1 MSKVHDVLIIG
12 GGPAGVI
19 AGIGIAK
26 EGYDVVIIDKKERG
40 NIGKKN
46 CGDALDTKHTN
57 ILFEELGIELPNL
70 NNGEVRSEVSKI
82 TIASK
87 SLDTK
92 LTASAPAYQVDR
104 LKYGQTLLETAEK
117 NGVKIWDQCTVR
129 GIIIENN
136 SDLNVVAINDLGNYE
151 NLAYLLKHDS
161 VMGILDSDVKVNG
174 ENLLVGDR
182 VIKLTSIKDPAELPW
197 SELNVDVVIESTGI
211 FRDNESL
218 NKHISAG
225 AKKVLLTVPPKDEID
240 ATIVL
245 GVNDDDLKP
254 DDKIVSNA
262 SCTTNC
268 LAPIAKVLDD
278 NFGIKSGLMTTV
290 HAYTNDQALAE
301 TTHSDFRRGRSAT
314 QNIIPTS
321 TGAAKAVGMVLPE
334 LNGKLDGMA
343 MRVPVPDGSV
353 VDLVVELEK
362 SVSIDDVNKAVKQAA
377 DNELKGILEYS
388 EVPLVSTDILN
399 NPHSSIYDASSTQL
413 LEGNH
418 VKVVCWYD
426 NEWGYSNR
434 VVDLIGNLLNNG

>member
-1 MSKVHDVLIIG
+1 MGNVAINGFGRIGRSILRII
-12 GGPAGVI
+12 V
-19 AGIGIAK
+19 
-26 EGYDVVIIDKKERG
+26 
-40 NIGKKN
+40 
-46 CGDALDTKHTN
+46 
-57 ILFEELGIELPNL
+57 
-70 NNGEVRSEVSKI
+70 
-82 TIASK
+82 
-87 SLDTK
+87 
-92 LTASAPAYQVDR
+92 
-104 LKYGQTLLETAEK
+104 
-117 NGVKIWDQCTVR
+117 
-129 GIIIENN
+129 END
-136 SDLNVVAINDLGNYE
+136 SDINVVAINDLGNYE

-161 VMGILDSDVKVNG
+161 VMGILDRKVS
-174 ENLLVGDR
+174 VAGDKLIVDDR
-182 VIKLTSIKDPAELPW
+182 TIQLTSIKDPAELPW
-197 SELNVDVVIESTGI
+197 KEMDVDVVVESTGI
-211 FRDNESL
+211 FRDSESL
-218 NKHISAG
+218 NKHLDAG
-225 AKKVLLTVPPKDEID
+225 AKKVLLTVPPKDDID

-254 DDKIVSNA
+254 EDKIVSNA

-278 NFGIKSGLMTTV
+278 NFGIISGLMTTV

-362 SVSIDDVNKAVKQAA
+362 KVSIDDINKAVKNAA
-377 DNELKGILEYS
+377 DNELNGILEYS

-434 VVDLIGNLLNNG
+434 VVDLIGNLLDNG

>member
-1 MSKVHDVLIIG
+1 MGNVAINGFGRIGRSILRII
-12 GGPAGVI
+12 VENDS
-19 AGIGIAK
+19 GI
-26 EGYDVVIIDKKERG
+26 
-40 NIGKKN
+40 
-46 CGDALDTKHTN
+46 
-57 ILFEELGIELPNL
+57 
-70 NNGEVRSEVSKI
+70 
-82 TIASK
+82 
-87 SLDTK
+87 
-92 LTASAPAYQVDR
+92 
-104 LKYGQTLLETAEK
+104 
-117 NGVKIWDQCTVR
+117 
-129 GIIIENN
+129 
-136 SDLNVVAINDLGNYE
+136 NVVAINDLGNYE

-161 VMGILDSDVKVNG
+161 VMGILDRNVSVA
-174 ENLLVGDR
+174 GDKLIVDDR
-182 VIKLTSIKDPAELPW
+182 TIQLTSIKDPAELPW
-197 SELNVDVVIESTGI
+197 KEMDVDVVVESTGI
-211 FRDNESL
+211 FRDSESL
-218 NKHISAG
+218 NKHLDAG
-225 AKKVLLTVPPKDEID
+225 AKKVLLTVPPKDDID

-245 GVNDDDLKP
+245 GVNDGDLKP
-254 DDKIVSNA
+254 EDKIVSNA

-278 NFGIKSGLMTTV
+278 NFGIISGLMTTV

-362 SVSIDDVNKAVKQAA
+362 KVSIDDINKAVKNAA
-377 DNELKGILEYS
+377 DNELNGILEYS

-434 VVDLIGNLLNNG
+434 VVDLIGNLLDNG

>member
-1 MSKVHDVLIIG
+1 MGNVAINGFGRIGRSILRII
-12 GGPAGVI
+12 V
-19 AGIGIAK
+19 
-26 EGYDVVIIDKKERG
+26 
-40 NIGKKN
+40 
-46 CGDALDTKHTN
+46 
-57 ILFEELGIELPNL
+57 
-70 NNGEVRSEVSKI
+70 
-82 TIASK
+82 
-87 SLDTK
+87 
-92 LTASAPAYQVDR
+92 
-104 LKYGQTLLETAEK
+104 
-117 NGVKIWDQCTVR
+117 
-129 GIIIENN
+129 END
-136 SDLNVVAINDLGNYE
+136 SDINVVAINDLGNYE

-161 VMGILDSDVKVNG
+161 VMGILDRNVSVA
-174 ENLLVGDR
+174 GDKLIVDDR
-182 VIKLTSIKDPAELPW
+182 TIQLTSIKDPAELPW
-197 SELNVDVVIESTGI
+197 KEMDVDVVVESTGI
-211 FRDNESL
+211 FRDSESL
-218 NKHISAG
+218 NKHLDAG
-225 AKKVLLTVPPKDEID
+225 AKKVLLTVPPKDDID

-245 GVNDDDLKP
+245 GVNDGDLKP
-254 DDKIVSNA
+254 EDKIVSNA

-278 NFGIKSGLMTTV
+278 NFGIISGLMTTV

-334 LNGKLDGMA
+334 LIGKLDGMA

-362 SVSIDDVNKAVKQAA
+362 KVSIDDINRAVKNAA
-377 DNELKGILEYS
+377 DNELNGILEYS

-434 VVDLIGNLLNNG
+434 VVDLIGNLLDNG

>member
-1 MSKVHDVLIIG
+1 MGNVAINGFGRIGRSILRII
-12 GGPAGVI
+12 V
-19 AGIGIAK
+19 
-26 EGYDVVIIDKKERG
+26 
-40 NIGKKN
+40 
-46 CGDALDTKHTN
+46 
-57 ILFEELGIELPNL
+57 
-70 NNGEVRSEVSKI
+70 
-82 TIASK
+82 
-87 SLDTK
+87 
-92 LTASAPAYQVDR
+92 
-104 LKYGQTLLETAEK
+104 
-117 NGVKIWDQCTVR
+117 
-129 GIIIENN
+129 END
-136 SDLNVVAINDLGNYE
+136 SDINVVAINDLGNYE

-161 VMGILDSDVKVNG
+161 VMGILDRNVSVA
-174 ENLLVGDR
+174 GDKLIVDDR
-182 VIKLTSIKDPAELPW
+182 TIQLTSIKDPAELPW
-197 SELNVDVVIESTGI
+197 KEMDVDVVVESTGI
-211 FRDNESL
+211 FRDSESL
-218 NKHISAG
+218 NKHLDAG
-225 AKKVLLTVPPKDEID
+225 AKKVLLTVPPKDDID

-245 GVNDDDLKP
+245 GVNDGDLKP
-254 DDKIVSNA
+254 EDKIVSNA

-278 NFGIKSGLMTTV
+278 NFGIISGLMTTV

-362 SVSIDDVNKAVKQAA
+362 KVSIDDINKAVKNAA

-418 VKVVCWYD
+418 IKVVCWYD

-434 VVDLIGNLLNNG
+434 VVDLIGYLLDNG

>member
-1 MSKVHDVLIIG
+1 MGNVAINGFGRIGRSILRII
-12 GGPAGVI
+12 V
-19 AGIGIAK
+19 
-26 EGYDVVIIDKKERG
+26 
-40 NIGKKN
+40 
-46 CGDALDTKHTN
+46 
-57 ILFEELGIELPNL
+57 
-70 NNGEVRSEVSKI
+70 
-82 TIASK
+82 
-87 SLDTK
+87 
-92 LTASAPAYQVDR
+92 
-104 LKYGQTLLETAEK
+104 
-117 NGVKIWDQCTVR
+117 
-129 GIIIENN
+129 END
-136 SDLNVVAINDLGNYE
+136 SDINVVAINDLGNYE

-161 VMGILDSDVKVNG
+161 VMGILDRNVSVA
-174 ENLLVGDR
+174 GDKLIVDDR
-182 VIKLTSIKDPAELPW
+182 TIQLTSIKDPAELPW
-197 SELNVDVVIESTGI
+197 KEMDVDVVVESTGI
-211 FRDNESL
+211 FRDSESL
-218 NKHISAG
+218 NKHLDAG
-225 AKKVLLTVPPKDEID
+225 AKKVLLTVPPKDDID

-245 GVNDDDLKP
+245 GVNDGDLKP
-254 DDKIVSNA
+254 EDRIVSNA

-278 NFGIKSGLMTTV
+278 NFGIISGLMTTV

-362 SVSIDDVNKAVKQAA
+362 KVSIDDINKAVKNAA
-377 DNELKGILEYS
+377 DNELNGILEYS

-434 VVDLIGNLLNNG
+434 VVDLIGNLLDYG

>member
-1 MSKVHDVLIIG
+1 MGNVAINGFGRIGRSILRII
-12 GGPAGVI
+12 V
-19 AGIGIAK
+19 
-26 EGYDVVIIDKKERG
+26 
-40 NIGKKN
+40 
-46 CGDALDTKHTN
+46 
-57 ILFEELGIELPNL
+57 
-70 NNGEVRSEVSKI
+70 
-82 TIASK
+82 
-87 SLDTK
+87 
-92 LTASAPAYQVDR
+92 
-104 LKYGQTLLETAEK
+104 
-117 NGVKIWDQCTVR
+117 
-129 GIIIENN
+129 END
-136 SDLNVVAINDLGNYE
+136 SDINVVAINDLGNYE
-151 NLAYLLKHDS
+151 NLSYLLKHDS
-161 VMGILDSDVKVNG
+161 VMGILDRKVSVA
-174 ENLLVGDR
+174 EDKLIVDDR
-182 VIKLTSIKDPAELPW
+182 TIQLTSIKDPAELPW
-197 SELNVDVVIESTGI
+197 KEMDVDVVVESTGI
-211 FRDNESL
+211 FRDSESL
-218 NKHISAG
+218 NKHLDAG
-225 AKKVLLTVPPKDEID
+225 AKKVLLTVPPKDDID

-245 GVNDDDLKP
+245 GVNDGDLKP
-254 DDKIVSNA
+254 EDKIVSNA

-278 NFGIKSGLMTTV
+278 NFGIISGLMTTV

-362 SVSIDDVNKAVKQAA
+362 KVSIDDINKAVKNAA
-377 DNELKGILEYS
+377 DNELNGILEYS

>member
-1 MSKVHDVLIIG
+1 MGNVAINGFGRIGRSILRII
-12 GGPAGVI
+12 V
-19 AGIGIAK
+19 
-26 EGYDVVIIDKKERG
+26 
-40 NIGKKN
+40 
-46 CGDALDTKHTN
+46 
-57 ILFEELGIELPNL
+57 
-70 NNGEVRSEVSKI
+70 
-82 TIASK
+82 
-87 SLDTK
+87 
-92 LTASAPAYQVDR
+92 
-104 LKYGQTLLETAEK
+104 
-117 NGVKIWDQCTVR
+117 
-129 GIIIENN
+129 END
-136 SDLNVVAINDLGNYE
+136 SDINVVAINDLGNYE

-161 VMGILDSDVKVNG
+161 VMGILDRKVS
-174 ENLLVGDR
+174 VSGDQLIVDDR
-182 VIKLTSIKDPAELPW
+182 TIQLTSIKDPAELPW
-197 SELNVDVVIESTGI
+197 KEMDVDVVVESTGI
-211 FRDNESL
+211 FRDSESL
-218 NKHISAG
+218 NKHLDAG
-225 AKKVLLTVPPKDEID
+225 AKKVLLTVPPKDDID

-245 GVNDDDLKP
+245 GVNDGDLKP
-254 DDKIVSNA
+254 EDKIVSNA

-278 NFGIKSGLMTTV
+278 NFGIISGLMTTV

-362 SVSIDDVNKAVKQAA
+362 KVSIDDINKAVKNAA
-377 DNELKGILEYS
+377 DNELNGILEYS

-434 VVDLIGNLLNNG
+434 VVDLIGNLLDNG

>member
-1 MSKVHDVLIIG
+1 M
-12 GGPAGVI
+12 
-19 AGIGIAK
+19 
-26 EGYDVVIIDKKERG
+26 G
-40 NIGKKN
+40 NIAINGF
-46 CGDALDTKHTN
+46 GRIGRS
-57 ILFEELGIELPNL
+57 IL
-70 NNGEVRSEVSKI
+70 R
-82 TIASK
+82 
-87 SLDTK
+87 
-92 LTASAPAYQVDR
+92 
-104 LKYGQTLLETAEK
+104 
-117 NGVKIWDQCTVR
+117 
-129 GIIIENN
+129 IIVENN
-136 SDLNVVAINDLGNYE
+136 SDINVVGINDLGNYE

-161 VMGILDSDVKVNG
+161 VMGILDANVRIDGDK
-174 ENLLVGDR
+174 LLVDER
-182 VIKLTSIKDPAELPW
+182 VIQLTSIKDPSELPW
-197 SELNVDVVIESTGI
+197 KDMNVDVVVESTGI
-211 FRDNESL
+211 FRDNISL
-218 NKHISAG
+218 NKHLDAG

-240 ATIVL
+240 STIVL

-254 DDKIVSNA
+254 EDKIVSNA

-278 NFGIKSGLMTTV
+278 NFGIISGLMTTV

-321 TGAAKAVGMVLPE
+321 TGAAKAVGMVLPK

-362 SVSIDDVNKAVKQAA
+362 KVSIDDINKAVQNAA
-377 DNELKGILEYS
+377 DNELNGILEYS
-388 EVPLVSTDILN
+388 DVPLVSTDILN

-434 VVDLIGNLLNNG
+434 VVDLIGNLLKNV

>member
-1 MSKVHDVLIIG
+1 MGNVAINGFGRIGRSILRII
-12 GGPAGVI
+12 V
-19 AGIGIAK
+19 
-26 EGYDVVIIDKKERG
+26 
-40 NIGKKN
+40 
-46 CGDALDTKHTN
+46 
-57 ILFEELGIELPNL
+57 
-70 NNGEVRSEVSKI
+70 
-82 TIASK
+82 
-87 SLDTK
+87 
-92 LTASAPAYQVDR
+92 
-104 LKYGQTLLETAEK
+104 
-117 NGVKIWDQCTVR
+117 
-129 GIIIENN
+129 END
-136 SDLNVVAINDLGNYE
+136 SDINVVAINDLGNYE

-161 VMGILDSDVKVNG
+161 VMGILDRKVS
-174 ENLLVGDR
+174 VAGDKLIVDDR
-182 VIKLTSIKDPAELPW
+182 TIQLTSIKDPAVLPW
-197 SELNVDVVIESTGI
+197 KEMDVDVVVESTGI
-211 FRDNESL
+211 FRDSESL
-218 NKHISAG
+218 NKHLDAG
-225 AKKVLLTVPPKDEID
+225 AKKVLLTVPPKDDID

-245 GVNDDDLKP
+245 GVNDGDLKP
-254 DDKIVSNA
+254 EDKIVSNA

-278 NFGIKSGLMTTV
+278 NFGIISGLMTTV

-362 SVSIDDVNKAVKQAA
+362 KVSIDDINKAVKNAA
-377 DNELKGILEYS
+377 DNELNGILEYS

-434 VVDLIGNLLNNG
+434 VVDLIGNLLDNG

>member
-1 MSKVHDVLIIG
+1 MGNVAINGFGRIGRSILRII
-12 GGPAGVI
+12 V
-19 AGIGIAK
+19 
-26 EGYDVVIIDKKERG
+26 
-40 NIGKKN
+40 
-46 CGDALDTKHTN
+46 
-57 ILFEELGIELPNL
+57 
-70 NNGEVRSEVSKI
+70 
-82 TIASK
+82 
-87 SLDTK
+87 
-92 LTASAPAYQVDR
+92 
-104 LKYGQTLLETAEK
+104 
-117 NGVKIWDQCTVR
+117 
-129 GIIIENN
+129 END
-136 SDLNVVAINDLGNYE
+136 SDINVVAINDLGNYE

-161 VMGILDSDVKVNG
+161 VMGILDRNVSVA
-174 ENLLVGDR
+174 GDKLIVDDR
-182 VIKLTSIKDPAELPW
+182 TIQLTSIKDPAELPW
-197 SELNVDVVIESTGI
+197 KEMDVDVVVESTGI
-211 FRDNESL
+211 FRDSESL
-218 NKHISAG
+218 NKHLDAG
-225 AKKVLLTVPPKDEID
+225 AKKVLLTVPPKNDID

-245 GVNDDDLKP
+245 GVNDGDLKP
-254 DDKIVSNA
+254 EDKIVSNA

-278 NFGIKSGLMTTV
+278 NFGIISGLMTTV

-362 SVSIDDVNKAVKQAA
+362 KVSIDDINKAVKNAA
-377 DNELKGILEYS
+377 DNELNGILEYS

-434 VVDLIGNLLNNG
+434 VVDLIGNLLDNG

>member
-1 MSKVHDVLIIG
+1 MSRIAINGFGRIGRSILRII
-12 GGPAGVI
+12 V
-19 AGIGIAK
+19 
-26 EGYDVVIIDKKERG
+26 EQQSD
-40 NIGKKN
+40 
-46 CGDALDTKHTN
+46 
-57 ILFEELGIELPNL
+57 IE
-70 NNGEVRSEVSKI
+70 
-82 TIASK
+82 
-87 SLDTK
+87 
-92 LTASAPAYQVDR
+92 
-104 LKYGQTLLETAEK
+104 
-117 NGVKIWDQCTVR
+117 
-129 GIIIENN
+129 
-136 SDLNVVAINDLGNYE
+136 VVAINDLGDYK

-161 VMGILDSDVKVNG
+161 VMGILNENVSVDGDVMK
-174 ENLLVGDR
+174 VGDR
-182 VIKLTSIKDPAELPW
+182 SIKLISVKDPADLPW
-197 SELNVDVVIESTGI
+197 KDLEIDVVIESTGI
-211 FRDNESL
+211 FRDNDSL
-218 NKHISAG
+218 NKHLNAG

-245 GVNDDDLKP
+245 GVNDEDLSP
-254 DDKIVSNA
+254 EHRIVSNA

-321 TGAAKAVGMVLPE
+321 TGAAKAVGMVLPK

-362 SVSIDDVNKAVKQAA
+362 NVTVEEVNKAVKEAA
-377 DNELKGILEYS
+377 ENDLKGILEYS

-413 LEGNH
+413 IGENH
-418 VKVVCWYD
+418 LKVVCWYD

-434 VVDLIGNLLNNG
+434 VVDLIGSLVSDG

>member
-1 MSKVHDVLIIG
+1 MGNVAINGFGRIGRSILRII
-12 GGPAGVI
+12 V
-19 AGIGIAK
+19 
-26 EGYDVVIIDKKERG
+26 
-40 NIGKKN
+40 
-46 CGDALDTKHTN
+46 
-57 ILFEELGIELPNL
+57 
-70 NNGEVRSEVSKI
+70 
-82 TIASK
+82 
-87 SLDTK
+87 
-92 LTASAPAYQVDR
+92 
-104 LKYGQTLLETAEK
+104 
-117 NGVKIWDQCTVR
+117 
-129 GIIIENN
+129 END
-136 SDLNVVAINDLGNYE
+136 SDINVVAINDLGNYE

-161 VMGILDSDVKVNG
+161 VMGILDRNVSVA
-174 ENLLVGDR
+174 GDKLIVDDR
-182 VIKLTSIKDPAELPW
+182 TIQLTSIKDPAELPW
-197 SELNVDVVIESTGI
+197 KEMDVDVVVESTGI
-211 FRDNESL
+211 FRDSESL
-218 NKHISAG
+218 NKHLDAG
-225 AKKVLLTVPPKDEID
+225 AKKVLLTVPPKDDID

-245 GVNDDDLKP
+245 GVNDGDLKP
-254 DDKIVSNA
+254 EDKIVSNA

-278 NFGIKSGLMTTV
+278 NFGIISGLMTTV

-362 SVSIDDVNKAVKQAA
+362 KVSIDDINKAVKNAA
-377 DNELKGILEYS
+377 DNELNGILEYS

-413 LEGNH
+413 IEGNH

-434 VVDLIGNLLNNG
+434 VVDLIGNLLDNG

>member
-1 MSKVHDVLIIG
+1 MGNVAINGFGRIGRSILRII
-12 GGPAGVI
+12 V
-19 AGIGIAK
+19 
-26 EGYDVVIIDKKERG
+26 
-40 NIGKKN
+40 
-46 CGDALDTKHTN
+46 
-57 ILFEELGIELPNL
+57 
-70 NNGEVRSEVSKI
+70 
-82 TIASK
+82 
-87 SLDTK
+87 
-92 LTASAPAYQVDR
+92 
-104 LKYGQTLLETAEK
+104 
-117 NGVKIWDQCTVR
+117 
-129 GIIIENN
+129 END
-136 SDLNVVAINDLGNYE
+136 SDINVVAINDLGNYE

-161 VMGILDSDVKVNG
+161 VMGILDRNVSVAGDKLIVN
-174 ENLLVGDR
+174 DR
-182 VIKLTSIKDPAELPW
+182 TIQLTSIKDPAELPW
-197 SELNVDVVIESTGI
+197 KEMDVDVVVESTGI
-211 FRDNESL
+211 FRDSESL
-218 NKHISAG
+218 NKHLDAG
-225 AKKVLLTVPPKDEID
+225 AKKVLLTVPPKDDID

-245 GVNDDDLKP
+245 GVNDGDLKP
-254 DDKIVSNA
+254 EDKIVSNA

-278 NFGIKSGLMTTV
+278 NFGIISGLMTTV

-362 SVSIDDVNKAVKQAA
+362 KVSIDDINKAVKNAA
-377 DNELKGILEYS
+377 DNELNGILEYS

-434 VVDLIGNLLNNG
+434 VVDLIGNLLDNG

>member
-1 MSKVHDVLIIG
+1 MGNVAINGFGRIGRSILRII
-12 GGPAGVI
+12 V
-19 AGIGIAK
+19 
-26 EGYDVVIIDKKERG
+26 
-40 NIGKKN
+40 
-46 CGDALDTKHTN
+46 
-57 ILFEELGIELPNL
+57 
-70 NNGEVRSEVSKI
+70 
-82 TIASK
+82 
-87 SLDTK
+87 
-92 LTASAPAYQVDR
+92 
-104 LKYGQTLLETAEK
+104 
-117 NGVKIWDQCTVR
+117 
-129 GIIIENN
+129 END
-136 SDLNVVAINDLGNYE
+136 SDINVVAINDLGNYE

-161 VMGILDSDVKVNG
+161 VMGILDRKVS
-174 ENLLVGDR
+174 VDGDKLIVDDR
-182 VIKLTSIKDPAELPW
+182 TIQLTSIKDPAELPW
-197 SELNVDVVIESTGI
+197 KEMDVDVVVESTGI
-211 FRDNESL
+211 FRDSESL
-218 NKHISAG
+218 NKHLDAG
-225 AKKVLLTVPPKDEID
+225 AKKVLLTVPPKDDID

-245 GVNDDDLKP
+245 GVNDGDLKP
-254 DDKIVSNA
+254 EDKIVSNA

-278 NFGIKSGLMTTV
+278 NFGIISGLMTTV

-362 SVSIDDVNKAVKQAA
+362 KVSIDDINKAVKNAA
-377 DNELKGILEYS
+377 DNELNGILEYS

-434 VVDLIGNLLNNG
+434 VVDLIGNLLDNG

>member
-1 MSKVHDVLIIG
+1 MGNVAINGFGRIGRSILRII
-12 GGPAGVI
+12 V
-19 AGIGIAK
+19 
-26 EGYDVVIIDKKERG
+26 
-40 NIGKKN
+40 
-46 CGDALDTKHTN
+46 
-57 ILFEELGIELPNL
+57 
-70 NNGEVRSEVSKI
+70 
-82 TIASK
+82 
-87 SLDTK
+87 
-92 LTASAPAYQVDR
+92 
-104 LKYGQTLLETAEK
+104 
-117 NGVKIWDQCTVR
+117 
-129 GIIIENN
+129 END
-136 SDLNVVAINDLGNYE
+136 SDINVVAINDLGNYE

-161 VMGILDSDVKVNG
+161 VMGILDRNVSVA
-174 ENLLVGDR
+174 GDKLIVDDR
-182 VIKLTSIKDPAELPW
+182 TIQLTSIKDPAELPW
-197 SELNVDVVIESTGI
+197 KEMDVDVVVESTGI
-211 FRDNESL
+211 FRDSESL
-218 NKHISAG
+218 NKHLDAG
-225 AKKVLLTVPPKDEID
+225 AKKVLLTVPPKDDID

-245 GVNDDDLKP
+245 GVNDGDLKP
-254 DDKIVSNA
+254 EDKIVSNA

-278 NFGIKSGLMTTV
+278 NFGIISGLMTTV

-362 SVSIDDVNKAVKQAA
+362 KVSIDDINKAVKNAA
-377 DNELKGILEYS
+377 DNELNGILEYS

-434 VVDLIGNLLNNG
+434 VVDLSLIHI

>member
-1 MSKVHDVLIIG
+1 MGNVAINGFGRIGRSILRII
-12 GGPAGVI
+12 V
-19 AGIGIAK
+19 
-26 EGYDVVIIDKKERG
+26 
-40 NIGKKN
+40 
-46 CGDALDTKHTN
+46 
-57 ILFEELGIELPNL
+57 
-70 NNGEVRSEVSKI
+70 
-82 TIASK
+82 
-87 SLDTK
+87 
-92 LTASAPAYQVDR
+92 
-104 LKYGQTLLETAEK
+104 
-117 NGVKIWDQCTVR
+117 
-129 GIIIENN
+129 END
-136 SDLNVVAINDLGNYE
+136 SDINVVAINDLGNYE

-161 VMGILDSDVKVNG
+161 VMGILDRKVS
-174 ENLLVGDR
+174 VAGDKLIVDDR
-182 VIKLTSIKDPAELPW
+182 TIQLTSIKDPAELPW
-197 SELNVDVVIESTGI
+197 KEMDVDVVVESTGI
-211 FRDNESL
+211 FRDSESL
-218 NKHISAG
+218 NKHLDAG
-225 AKKVLLTVPPKDEID
+225 AKKVLLTVPPKDDID

-245 GVNDDDLKP
+245 GVNDGDLKP
-254 DDKIVSNA
+254 EDKIVSNA

-278 NFGIKSGLMTTV
+278 NFGIISGLMTTV

-362 SVSIDDVNKAVKQAA
+362 KVSIDDINKAVKNAA
-377 DNELKGILEYS
+377 DNELNGILEYS

-434 VVDLIGNLLNNG
+434 VIDLIGNLLDNG

>member
-1 MSKVHDVLIIG
+1 MGNVAINGFGRIGRSILRII
-12 GGPAGVI
+12 V
-19 AGIGIAK
+19 
-26 EGYDVVIIDKKERG
+26 
-40 NIGKKN
+40 
-46 CGDALDTKHTN
+46 
-57 ILFEELGIELPNL
+57 
-70 NNGEVRSEVSKI
+70 
-82 TIASK
+82 
-87 SLDTK
+87 
-92 LTASAPAYQVDR
+92 
-104 LKYGQTLLETAEK
+104 
-117 NGVKIWDQCTVR
+117 
-129 GIIIENN
+129 END
-136 SDLNVVAINDLGNYE
+136 SDINVVAINDLGNYE

-161 VMGILDSDVKVNG
+161 VMGILDRKVSVTGNK
-174 ENLLVGDR
+174 LIVDDR
-182 VIKLTSIKDPAELPW
+182 TIQLTSIKDPAELPW
-197 SELNVDVVIESTGI
+197 KEMDVDVVVESTGI
-211 FRDNESL
+211 FRDSESL
-218 NKHISAG
+218 NKHLDAG
-225 AKKVLLTVPPKDEID
+225 AKKVLLTVPPKDDID

-245 GVNDDDLKP
+245 GVNDGDLKP
-254 DDKIVSNA
+254 EDKIVSNA

-278 NFGIKSGLMTTV
+278 NFGIISGLMTTV

-362 SVSIDDVNKAVKQAA
+362 KVSIDDINKAVKNAA
-377 DNELKGILEYS
+377 DNELSGILEYS

-434 VVDLIGNLLNNG
+434 VVDLIGNLLDNG

>member
-1 MSKVHDVLIIG
+1 MGNVAINGFGRIGRSILRII
-12 GGPAGVI
+12 V
-19 AGIGIAK
+19 
-26 EGYDVVIIDKKERG
+26 
-40 NIGKKN
+40 
-46 CGDALDTKHTN
+46 
-57 ILFEELGIELPNL
+57 
-70 NNGEVRSEVSKI
+70 
-82 TIASK
+82 
-87 SLDTK
+87 
-92 LTASAPAYQVDR
+92 
-104 LKYGQTLLETAEK
+104 
-117 NGVKIWDQCTVR
+117 
-129 GIIIENN
+129 END
-136 SDLNVVAINDLGNYE
+136 SDINVVAINDLGNYE

-161 VMGILDSDVKVNG
+161 VMGILDRKVS
-174 ENLLVGDR
+174 VSGDKLIVDDR
-182 VIKLTSIKDPAELPW
+182 TIQLTSIKDPAELPW
-197 SELNVDVVIESTGI
+197 KEMDVDVVVESTGI
-211 FRDNESL
+211 FRDSESL
-218 NKHISAG
+218 NKHLDAG
-225 AKKVLLTVPPKDEID
+225 AKKVLLTVPPKDDID

-245 GVNDDDLKP
+245 GVNDGDLKP
-254 DDKIVSNA
+254 EDKIVSNA

-278 NFGIKSGLMTTV
+278 NFGIISGLMTTV

-362 SVSIDDVNKAVKQAA
+362 KVSIDDINNAVKNAA
-377 DNELKGILEYS
+377 DNELNGILEYS

-434 VVDLIGNLLNNG
+434 VVDLIGNLLDNG

>member
-1 MSKVHDVLIIG
+1 M
-12 GGPAGVI
+12 
-19 AGIGIAK
+19 
-26 EGYDVVIIDKKERG
+26 G
-40 NIGKKN
+40 NIAINGFGRIGRSILRIIVEN
-46 CGDALDTKHTN
+46 DSDIN
-57 ILFEELGIELPNL
+57 I
-70 NNGEVRSEVSKI
+70 
-82 TIASK
+82 
-87 SLDTK
+87 
-92 LTASAPAYQVDR
+92 
-104 LKYGQTLLETAEK
+104 
-117 NGVKIWDQCTVR
+117 
-129 GIIIENN
+129 
-136 SDLNVVAINDLGNYE
+136 VAINDLGNYE

-161 VMGILDSDVKVNG
+161 VMGILDRNVSVA
-174 ENLLVGDR
+174 GDKLIVDDR
-182 VIKLTSIKDPAELPW
+182 TIQLTSIKDPAELPW
-197 SELNVDVVIESTGI
+197 KEMDVDVVVESTGI
-211 FRDNESL
+211 FRDSESL
-218 NKHISAG
+218 NKHLDAG
-225 AKKVLLTVPPKDEID
+225 AKKVLLTVPPKDDID

-245 GVNDDDLKP
+245 GVNDGDLKP
-254 DDKIVSNA
+254 EDKIVSNA

-278 NFGIKSGLMTTV
+278 NFGIISGLMTTV

-362 SVSIDDVNKAVKQAA
+362 KVSIDDINKAVKNAA
-377 DNELKGILEYS
+377 DNELNGILEYS

-434 VVDLIGNLLNNG
+434 VVDLIGNLLDNG

>member
-1 MSKVHDVLIIG
+1 MKIKVGINGFGRIG
-12 GGPAGVI
+12 RFVFRA
-19 AGIGIAK
+19 AAAR
-26 EGYDVVIIDKKERG
+26 DD
-40 NIGKKN
+40 
-46 CGDALDTKHTN
+46 
-57 ILFEELGIELPNL
+57 IEIV
-70 NNGEVRSEVSKI
+70 G
-82 TIASK
+82 
-87 SLDTK
+87 
-92 LTASAPAYQVDR
+92 
-104 LKYGQTLLETAEK
+104 
-117 NGVKIWDQCTVR
+117 
-129 GIIIENN
+129 
-136 SDLNVVAINDLGNYE
+136 INDLMDIEYM
-151 NLAYLLKHDS
+151 AYMLKYDS
-161 VMGILDSDVKVNG
+161 THGRFNG
-174 ENLLVGDR
+174 
-182 VIKLTSIKDPAELPW
+182 T
-197 SELNVDVVIESTGI
+197 VDVVDGSLVVNGNVVRVTAERNPEDLKWNEIDTDVVVEATGL
-211 FRDNESL
+211 FLTDETAR
-218 NKHISAG
+218 KHITAG
-225 AKKVLLTVPPKDEID
+225 AKQVVLSAPSKDD
-240 ATIVL
+240 TPMFVC
-245 GVNDDDLKP
+245 GVNL
-254 DDKIVSNA
+254 DKYDGQDIVSNA

-268 LAPIAKVLDD
+268 LAPIAKVLND

-362 SVSIDDVNKAVKQAA
+362 SVSIDDVNKAVKEAA

-413 LEGNH
+413 IDENH